1 MAHALGVARRGSGW
15 SLMMAVFTLASQRV
29 RQAWGLL
36 LLIAL
41 GILSAIT
48 LVCAIPL
55 YAEVAMSA
63 GLRGTLA
70 SYAQNG
76 DIVVSSVSKAVSLAA
91 TVQATRHLD
100 QEFSRNL
107 GPYLS
112 GTAEFAVE
120 SQTLGIASTHDS
132 DKINLT
138 GFPMQDAL
146 PHAHLLQ
153 GRLPLANSSAL
164 EIALRPEEAKGLG
177 VSVGSTL
184 LVDANMLDNAAGLVK
199 VPLPLS
205 VVGIFNLASP
215 DDPFWHG
222 NDFLGSSPDNNTAY
236 YGALASTSTLLSY
249 LYKLSSPTP
258 SVVRLYYSG
267 FPNLLWY
274 FHLDISRITIHD
286 LNSITRGIHNVEVD
300 ATNDIAMYQQP
311 FVLQPQVFLGSDM
324 LQAYSDRISIAQM
337 PIASF
342 LLLVFLLILFFI
354 ALMVS
359 LLVER
364 HGDTIA
370 LLRSRGASR
379 KQIFGALS
387 MQGVLLCLLALAIG
401 PFLAVPLTTLLVQQ
415 TLPAS
420 DSESLNLL
428 AGSPWSIA
436 LGVSGYALAAALVV
450 LFAFSLAVLSA
461 TRQDTLALKRETARP
476 TVRPLWQRL
485 NLDLG
490 IALLALVGF
499 ACIVYLESGVIQD
512 TRQRLL
518 LLSPLSLLQAV
529 CLLLAV
535 TLLLLRILPRLL
547 RGGAWLAARRRGAT
561 SLLALA
567 QISRTPRHA
576 SRITLLLA
584 LSIAL
589 AIFTLVFNASQFQ
602 RVFDIADY
610 QAGADFSGEIPSSIY
625 TPQQLGA
632 VTASYRRIPGVTGAS
647 LGFTRQVVTGGSNL
661 SVKVDFR
668 AVDSNTFTS
677 ATLWP
682 QEDGVPNALFKQL
695 ASSHSPAVNSG
706 ALPAIVDANTWNA
719 LHLAGGAHFSLSFSR
734 VDPNL
739 DVVNFVAIA
748 QVPEIPTPGDTSM
761 PVVIADYLSFARV
774 YTHNFTTASGY
785 DVPLNYVWLRS
796 NSDELALASVR
807 SALQRGAL
815 RLSPLYDRR
824 AIAATLSYEPLNL
837 ALFGTLASGVAVALL
852 LALIGDLVASWQSVR
867 NRLAQFALLRAL
879 GATPRQ
885 LVAVLAWE
893 QGIIYGAALLLGVL
907 FGIVLSLTVL
917 PSLVFSTVLPNQLTG
932 GVGTGDFYAIQS
944 VPPIRVIIPT
954 TLFPGFALLV
964 GVCGIALGMMIFVV
978 ARPSPAQVMRLDEE

>member
-15 SLMMAVFTLASQRV
+15 SLTMAVFTLASQHV

-120 SQTLGIASTHDS
+120 SQTLSIASTHDS

-138 GFPMQDAL
+138 GFPMQ
-146 PHAHLLQ
+146 
-153 GRLPLANSSAL
+153 
-164 EIALRPEEAKGLG
+164 
-177 VSVGSTL
+177 
-184 LVDANMLDNAAGLVK
+184 DNAAGLVK

-236 YGALASTSTLLSY
+236 YSALASTSTLLSY

-274 FHLDISRITIHD
+274 FHLVISRITIHD

-311 FVLQPQVFLGSDM
+311 FVLQPQVFLGSDV

-364 HGDTIA
+364 HAETIA

-420 DSESLNLL
+420 DSGSLNLL

-450 LFAFSLAVLSA
+450 LVAFSLAVLSA

-610 QAGADFSGEIPSSIY
+610 QAGADFSG
-625 TPQQLGA
+625 
-632 VTASYRRIPGVTGAS
+632 
-647 LGFTRQVVTGGSNL
+647 
-661 SVKVDFR
+661 
-668 AVDSNTFTS
+668 
-677 ATLWP
+677 
-682 QEDGVPNALFKQL
+682 
-695 ASSHSPAVNSG
+695 
-706 ALPAIVDANTWNA
+706 
-719 LHLAGGAHFSLSFSR
+719 
-734 VDPNL
+734 
-739 DVVNFVAIA
+739 
-748 QVPEIPTPGDTSM
+748 
-761 PVVIADYLSFARV
+761 
-774 YTHNFTTASGY
+774 
-785 DVPLNYVWLRS
+785 
-796 NSDELALASVR
+796 
-807 SALQRGAL
+807 
-815 RLSPLYDRR
+815 
-824 AIAATLSYEPLNL
+824 
-837 ALFGTLASGVAVALL
+837 
-852 LALIGDLVASWQSVR
+852 
-867 NRLAQFALLRAL
+867 
-879 GATPRQ
+879 
-885 LVAVLAWE
+885 
-893 QGIIYGAALLLGVL
+893 
-907 FGIVLSLTVL
+907 
-917 PSLVFSTVLPNQLTG
+917 
-932 GVGTGDFYAIQS
+932 
-944 VPPIRVIIPT
+944 
-954 TLFPGFALLV
+954 
-964 GVCGIALGMMIFVV
+964 
-978 ARPSPAQVMRLDEE
+978 